1 MKRREEREKKE
12 RMRDRGEMTGETGED
27 DSGGREL
34 EDRGRLYFI
43 LMAP

>member
-1 MKRREEREKKE
+1 
-12 RMRDRGEMTGETGED
+12 MRDRGEMAGERKVGWRDRED
-27 DSGGREL
+27 GNGGCEL